1 MSTSLNEHRFWSPK
15 IGKLVRAFP
24 NTPADKV
31 KKMNRKREN
40 RVYFHLTD
48 TELAQLNRIVE
59 LTPYRREEFI
69 RQYLFGK
76 EIYERPPAEYGA
88 ILKELRIIGSNVYQ
102 LLQKAIQT
110 KFVDEIMIQD
120 VYDAVMNMDERITNT
135 FTSKRRKKKVIKWQ

>member
-1 MSTSLNEHRFWSPK
+1 M
-15 IGKLVRAFP
+15 
-24 NTPADKV
+24 V

-69 RQYLFGK
+69 RQCLSGK

>member
-1 MSTSLNEHRFWSPK
+1 MRKRNRSV
-15 IGKLVRAFP
+15 LVR
-24 NTPADKV
+24 
-31 KKMNRKREN
+31 
-40 RVYFHLTD
+40 LTD
-48 TELAQLNRIVE
+48 DELNKIDTVVKYLSCS
-59 LTPYRREEFI
+59 REEFI
-69 RQYLFGK
+69 RQAALNK

-110 KFVDEIMIQD
+110 KFVDEIMIQY